1 MPQIAI
7 GVGLSL
13 IGTVIA
19 SKAEAKKSKRL
30 TALMEEQAALRE
42 KDLALKKGEKDR
54 QMLVNKRIR
63 EAALRRSYAGRGL
76 DTERMDIVEQSM
88 QSGLEGAQ
96 SFLDQSFENQ
106 IAISGLG
113 TEMARVQAQPSMGL
127 GTQLLTGGLSLAGQ
141 YSASSGIEGNEL
153 GKYFG
158 GADN

>member
-96 SFLDQSFENQ
+96 SFLDQSFQNQ
-106 IAISGLG
+106 
-113 TEMARVQAQPSMGL
+113 MANL
-127 GTQLLTGGLSLAGQ
+127 
-141 YSASSGIEGNEL
+141 
-153 GKYFG
+153 
-158 GADN
+158 D